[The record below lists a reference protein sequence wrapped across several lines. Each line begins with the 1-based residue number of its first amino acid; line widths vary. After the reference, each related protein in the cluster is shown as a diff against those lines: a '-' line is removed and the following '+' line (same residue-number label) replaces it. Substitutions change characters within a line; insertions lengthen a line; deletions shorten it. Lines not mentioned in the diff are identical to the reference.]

1 MIPQNLSLACT
12 LLTAYIE
19 RIMLTPLLT
28 GLFTG
33 LSLIVAIGAQNAF
46 VLRQGLTLQHIG
58 AVVLVCIAG
67 DVLLINAG
75 VAGVGAIIRSH
86 PTVLD
91 VFRWAGAAYLVWFGV
106 NSLLAARHPR
116 TLEASGA
123 VTRGSVIAAALAITF
138 LNPHV
143 YLDTVLMLGNVA
155 NQQGVTGR
163 WWFAAGACLGSIA
176 WFTIIGYGARLAA
189 PVMHRPVTWRVL
201 DVIIGVTML
210 TIAVLLITG

>member
-1 MIPQNLSLACT
+1 MLSPA
-12 LLTAYIE
+12 
-19 RIMLTPLLT
+19 LT

-58 AVVLVCIAG
+58 SVVLVCIAG

-75 VAGVGAIIRSH
+75 VAGVGAIISNH
-86 PTVLD
+86 ATLLD
-91 VFRWAGAAYLVWFGV
+91 LLRWAGAAYLVWFGIR
-106 NSLLAARHPR
+106 SLAAARHPR
-116 TLEASGA
+116 TLAASPA
-123 VTRGSVIAAALAITF
+123 TSRGSVVGAALAITF

-155 NQQGVTGR
+155 NQQGVAGR
-163 WWFAAGACLGSIA
+163 WWFAAGACVGSIT
-176 WFTIIGYGARLAA
+176 WFATIGYGARLAA
-189 PVMHRPVTWRVL
+189 PLMSRPATWRIL
-201 DVIIGVTML
+201 DLLIGATML